1 VVWLFRAFLVLI
13 LLSATALPGQ
23 EEAPGANPQNQFF
36 AGNVTALSE
45 GKITVA
51 RTILGKT
58 TATKTFVIKPE
69 TKIEGKLRLKAK
81 VTVRYATDED
91 ENADVAVDIIVRK

>member
-1 VVWLFRAFLVLI
+1 MVWLFRAFFVLI
-13 LLSATALPGQ
+13 ALFAIALPA
-23 EEAPGANPQNQFF
+23 EDDASGADPRNQFF

-45 GKITVA
+45 GKTTVA

-58 TATKTFVIKPE
+58 TATKTFIITPE

-81 VTVRYATDED
+81 VTVRYATSDD
-91 ENADVAVDIIVRK
+91 GDVAIDIIVRK